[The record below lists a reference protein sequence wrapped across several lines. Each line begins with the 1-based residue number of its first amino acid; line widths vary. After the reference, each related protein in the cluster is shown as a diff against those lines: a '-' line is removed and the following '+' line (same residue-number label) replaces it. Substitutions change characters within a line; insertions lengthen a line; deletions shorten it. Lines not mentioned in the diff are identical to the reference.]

1 MKSHIK
7 KQRNKFVSIRM
18 KSIRH
23 YFNKIGMENK
33 VKNINFWKIIRPF
46 LTNKWHLEN
55 AEIMFIQGK
64 KIISNEH
71 ELVKAFSKHYIN
83 IIEKSGGQK
92 PTNTAKNYTIDNDKQ
107 VVELTCNSYRS
118 HPSILKIN
126 INITTKHYVVIKFKS
141 GSKN

>member
-71 ELVKAFSKHYIN
+71 ELVKALSKHYIN

-126 INITTKHYVVIKFKS
+126 INITTKHYVVIKFKN

>member
-1 MKSHIK
+1 MKSHMK

-23 YFNKIGMENK
+23 YFNKIGKEIK
-33 VKNINFWKIIRPF
+33 VKDINFWKIIRPF

-64 KIISNEH
+64 KIISKEH

-126 INITTKHYVVIKFKS
+126 INITTKH
-141 GSKN
+141 

>member
-107 VVELTCNSYRS
+107 VVELTCNSYRN

-126 INITTKHYVVIKFKS
+126 INITTKHYVVIKFKN